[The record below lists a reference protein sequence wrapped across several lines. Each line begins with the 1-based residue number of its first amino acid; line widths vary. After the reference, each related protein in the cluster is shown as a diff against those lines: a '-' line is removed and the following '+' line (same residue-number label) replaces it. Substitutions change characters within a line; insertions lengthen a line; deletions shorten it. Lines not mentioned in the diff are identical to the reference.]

1 MPTLPRES
9 WPNIRVLH
17 VELWPRDPARI
28 DAGDGEW
35 GEQTLALLD
44 NISQLKVNIVVEFRW
59 MDDCEKFE
67 RRYMGKGWRRVGGVE

>member
-28 DAGDGEW
+28 DAGDGAW

-44 NISQLKVNIVVEFRW
+44 NIS
-59 MDDCEKFE
+59 
-67 RRYMGKGWRRVGGVE
+67 